1 MVLRIMTDEEWGKGH
16 WPQKFRRIE
25 YKNSTHFF
33 SPVKLTL
40 YDNLFG
46 RRVVLKS
53 HFEKVFIS
61 VLLYSILRMRIAV
74 GHVITKNGSYLT
86 LMSFRSRPGT
96 ICL

>member
-61 VLLYSILRMRIAV
+61 VSVVLIFTHAHCGGACHY
-74 GHVITKNGSYLT
+74 
-86 LMSFRSRPGT
+86 
-96 ICL
+96 